1 MQMTQNLEDLK
12 YPIGKFSAPKAI
24 TPEMRA
30 EWLTTLETFPEKLQ
44 GITGDLDD
52 TRLDTPYRP
61 GGWTVRQLL
70 MHIGDS
76 HLNSYVRFKWALTED
91 RPVIKAY
98 SQTGWADLPDSQ
110 EATGEEAVEFIA
122 AVHKRWVRLLRGLD
136 EAQWRR
142 SFVHPETKKEI
153 SIGENLALYDWH
165 SRHHYAHI
173 KDLRERE
180 GW

>member
-1 MQMTQNLEDLK
+1 MTQNLEDLK
-12 YPIGKFSAPKAI
+12 YPIGKFFPPKAI
-24 TPEMRA
+24 TPEMRT
-30 EWLTTLETFPEKLQ
+30 EWLTTLETFPEKLK
-44 GITGDLDD
+44 GIIGDLDD
-52 TRLDTPYRP
+52 TKLDTPYRP

-98 SQTGWADLPDSQ
+98 SQTGWADLRDSQ
-110 EATGEEAVEFIA
+110 EATGEEAVQFIA
-122 AVHKRWVRLLRGLD
+122 AVHKRWVRLLRVLD
-136 EAQWRR
+136 EAQWQR

-153 SIGENLALYDWH
+153 AIGENLALYDWH

-173 KDLRERE
+173 EGLRKRE